1 VAFREVAVIEIGE
14 VLRCWLAG
22 SGLRAAAERA
32 GVDRKTARRYVEA
45 AVAAGLVRDGGEAQL
60 TDELLGAVVA
70 AVRPARRVGHGQAW
84 AALLAEETRIRE
96 WIEADRLQLTN
107 IHGKLSR
114 LGIVVPYRTLH
125 RFAVQR
131 CGFGRRRPTLRVA
144 DGEPGVECQLDF
156 GRLGLVPDPETG
168 RRRVAHALIFT
179 AVYSRHVFVWLSF
192 SQTLGAVIEGCEA
205 AWGWFGG
212 VFRVLIPDNLSPVIA
227 DADPVNPRFT
237 LGWLDYAQA
246 RGFGTDPARV
256 RRATDKPRVER
267 TVPYVRENFFR
278 GETFADLTQAQRRVE
293 TWCATTAGLRV
304 HGTHGQRP
312 AELFAA
318 AEAARLLPVP
328 AGRYDVPIFAGPKVA
343 RDHHVE
349 VARGLYSVPGELIG
363 QRVQVRAD
371 SALVKIY
378 AAGQLVKTHPR
389 VRPGGRSTDPG
400 DYPAG
405 RAEYALRDV
414 ATLTAK
420 ARAAGPA
427 VGVYAARLLE
437 VPLPWT
443 RMRTVYRLLGLVR
456 SYGPTAVDAACAR
469 ALELDVVDVT
479 KIARMLEQ
487 AREHEPTPAEAT
499 GTAAVGTGATGRVL
513 GGPARFARDP
523 GEFEAGRR

>member
-1 VAFREVAVIEIGE
+1 VAFREVAVIEIRE

-22 SGLRAAAERA
+22 QGLRTAGERA

-45 AVAAGLVRDGGEAQL
+45 AVAAGLTRERGEAQL

-70 AVRPARRVGHGQAW
+70 AVRPARAGGHGPAW
-84 AALLAEETRIRE
+84 EALLAEEARIRE
-96 WIEADRLQLTN
+96 WVEQDLQLTN
-107 IHGKLSR
+107 IHGKLGR
-114 LGIVVPYRTLH
+114 RGVVVPYRTLH
-125 RFAVQR
+125 RFAVER
-131 CGFGRRRPTLRVA
+131 CGFGRRRPTVRVA

-156 GRLGLVPDPETG
+156 GRLGLVPDPDAG

-179 AVYSRHVFVWLSF
+179 AVYSRHMFVWVSF
-192 SQTLGAVIEGCEA
+192 AQTLTAVIAGCEA
-205 AWGWFGG
+205 AWARFGG

-246 RGFGTDPARV
+246 RGFHTDPARV
-256 RRATDKPRVER
+256 RHATDKPRVER
-267 TVPYVRENFFR
+267 VVPYVRENFFR
-278 GETFADLTQAQRRVE
+278 GEDFADLADAQRRVE
-293 TWCATTAGLRV
+293 QWCATTAGLRV

-318 AEAARLLPVP
+318 AEAAALLPAP
-328 AGRYDVPIFAGPKVA
+328 TGRYDVPIFATPKVA

-363 QRVQVRAD
+363 QRVDVRAD
-371 SALVKIY
+371 STLVKIY
-378 AAGQLVKTHPR
+378 SRGQLVKTHPR
-389 VRPGGRSTDPG
+389 VGPGGRSTDPG

-420 ARAAGPA
+420 AAAAGPA
-427 VGVYAARLLE
+427 VGVYATRLLDI
-437 VPLPWT
+437 PLPWT
-443 RMRTVYRLLGLVR
+443 RMRTVYRLLGPVR
-456 SYGPTAVDAACAR
+456 TYGPATVDAACAR

-487 AREHEPTPAEAT
+487 AREHEPAPAAT
-499 GTAAVGTGATGRVL
+499 AGKVIGE
-513 GGPARFARDP
+513 PARFARDP
-523 GEFEAGRR
+523 GEFQAGQR